1 MMAASEQAGD
11 ATFDRGAQPPEMK
24 EARVAE
30 EIVQVVTTAEA
41 HAILETLRCEYYK
54 HIHDY
59 NFPSDTL
66 QRAANLIRQEKGT
79 IDLEVAQELVHEFQR
94 QKELILN
101 NSPYPEV
108 RAVVDPTDD
117 PATPANTFRA
127 WFLGSAFAILGT
139 GIDQFFS
146 LRYPSIFVVSYVAQL
161 LSYPCGVFM
170 AKALPTRAVPLG
182 PLSFTLNPGPFNQK
196 EHMVIT
202 IMSNVAYGGYNGTAY
217 VTYMVQV
224 LKLDMFFGNRTLA
237 DSAGWQILMA
247 LSTQLIGYG
256 AAGVSRRILVYPA
269 EMIWPRC
276 LAQIALNKALHHDDG
291 SRELSSGWKLSRNRF
306 LLYAFGGMFLYF
318 WLPNYLFNA
327 LSIFNWMTW
336 ISPENTKLAIITG
349 SICGMGIN
357 PIPTLDW
364 NWATSLLDPIV
375 TPFFSTANVFA
386 GAFIAVALAI
396 IPVYW
401 SNLFNSAH
409 VPINSNYVFDNLG
422 QPYNI
427 SRVLNEDFTLD
438 EEAYKAYS
446 VPYLSA
452 ASTVTYACN
461 FALYL
466 AALVHVGLYN
476 HRDIARA
483 FKNLLPFRSKT
494 RQAEGDIHNRL
505 MKRYN
510 EAPHWWYMVIL
521 AVSFAMACCACTVWD
536 TSMPVWGIVFAL
548 AMCFCLQVPI
558 GIILAMTN
566 VEVTLNVIA
575 EFIGGYVLSGKPI
588 ANMMF
593 KAFGYITCAQSIQFS
608 AGLKMAHYCKIPP
621 RLTFAIQTWA
631 TILGAFVSIGVN
643 QWQLTHI
650 KNVCAVDQEDRFSCP
665 GTHSYFKATVI
676 MGAIGPKRIFGPGQ
690 IYNSLT
696 WGFLAGAMLPVPVYL
711 LQRRFPDTWVRY
723 VHIPV
728 LFFGP
733 LSLSPYNLSQLWP
746 AFCLS
751 WFFNLYIRR
760 RMLGWWTRYAYVLTS
775 AFASAIAVSGIVI
788 FFAVQFRSVAKID
801 WWGNRVSYA
810 GVDGGDSDQKCV
822 LKQVPE
828 GGF

>member
-1 MMAASEQAGD
+1 MAANEKPQFMHDGSPAVEIK
-11 ATFDRGAQPPEMK
+11 GAWPDNENTESIANG
-24 EARVAE
+24 EARYN
-30 EIVQVVTTAEA
+30 IVDK
-41 HAILETLRCEYYK
+41 IRCMYYE
-54 HIHDY
+54 HLHDY
-59 NFPSDTL
+59 IFPGDIL
-66 QRAANLIRQEKGT
+66 QRAANLIKQNRSDVDMEF
-79 IDLEVAQELVHEFQR
+79 HE
-94 QKELILN
+94 QKAHIPK

-117 PATPANTFRA
+117 PSMPVNTFRA
-127 WFLGSAFAILGT
+127 WFLGSVFAILGT

-146 LRYPSIFVVSYVAQL
+146 LRYPTIFIVSYVAQL

-170 AKALPTRAVPLG
+170 ARVLPTGVIPLG
-182 PLSFTLNPGPFNQK
+182 PLSFSLNPGPFNQK

-217 VTYMVQV
+217 VTYIIQV
-224 LKLDMFFGNRTLA
+224 LKLDMFFGNRKLA

-256 AAGVSRRILVYPA
+256 AAGVSRRVLVYPA

-291 SRELSSGWKLSRNRF
+291 SRELSSGWTLSRNRF
-306 LLYAFGGMFLYF
+306 FLYAFVGMFLYF
-318 WLPNYLFNA
+318 WVPNYLFNA
-327 LSIFNWMTW
+327 MSIFNWMTW
-336 ISPENTKLAIITG
+336 IKPDSATLAIVTG
-349 SICGMGIN
+349 SICGMGLN
-357 PIPTLDW
+357 PIPTFDW

-386 GAFIAVALAI
+386 GAFIAVILAI

-401 SNLFNSAH
+401 SNAFNSAY
-409 VPINSNYVFDNLG
+409 VPINSNYVFDNFGL
-422 QPYNI
+422 PYNI
-427 SRVLNEDFTLD
+427 SRVLNPDFTLD
-438 EEAYKAYS
+438 ETAYQEYS

-452 ASTVTYACN
+452 ASSVTYACN

-466 AALVHVGLYN
+466 AALVHVGLY
-476 HRDIARA
+476 HHVELTRA
-483 FKNLLPFRSKT
+483 LKNLFRSRVPVREADK
-494 RQAEGDIHNRL
+494 DIHTRL
-505 MKRYN
+505 MTSYK
-510 EAPHWWYMVIL
+510 ETPHWWYMVVL
-521 AVSFAMACCACTVWD
+521 AISFTMACCACTLWD

-548 AMCFCLQVPI
+548 VLCFCLQVPI

-575 EFIGGYVLSGKPI
+575 EFIGGFVLSGKPI

-593 KAFGYITCAQSIQFS
+593 KAFGYITCAQSIQFT

-621 RLTFAIQTWA
+621 RLTFAIQIWA
-631 TILGAFVSIGVN
+631 TILAAFVSIGVN

-650 KNVCAVDQEDRFSCP
+650 DNVCAIDQPDRFSCP
-665 GTHSYFKATVI
+665 GAHSYFTATVI
-676 MGAIGPKRIFGPGQ
+676 MGAIGPKRIFGWGQ

-696 WGFLAGAMLPVPVYL
+696 WGFLVGAILPVPVFF
-711 LQRRFPDTWVRY
+711 LQRRFPNSWVRY
-723 VHIPV
+723 VHVPV

-733 LSLSPYNLSQLWP
+733 LSLSPYNLTHLWP

-751 WFFNLYIRR
+751 WFFNLYIRK
-760 RMLGWWTRYAYVLTS
+760 RMLGWWARYAYVLTS
-775 AFASAIAVSGIVI
+775 AFASAVAVSGIVM
-788 FFAVQFRSVAKID
+788 FFAVQFKSSAKLD
-801 WWGNRVSYA
+801 WWGNRVSFA
-810 GVDGGDSDQKCV
+810 GVDGGGNDVACV